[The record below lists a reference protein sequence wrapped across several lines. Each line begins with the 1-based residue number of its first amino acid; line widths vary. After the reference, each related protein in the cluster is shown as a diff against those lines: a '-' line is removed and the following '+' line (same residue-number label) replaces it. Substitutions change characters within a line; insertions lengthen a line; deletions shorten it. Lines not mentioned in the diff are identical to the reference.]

1 MFLDRQNRNILL
13 AKDFSQ
19 RRWQVLLRRKAISD
33 RRVEM
38 RSDWGDRK
46 SRMTVEKNNSIFKT
60 LSSFKCAFF

>member
-1 MFLDRQNRNILL
+1 M
-13 AKDFSQ
+13 
-19 RRWQVLLRRKAISD
+19 LLRRKAISD